1 MKGGGWQIIA
11 LPDNDDDDD
20 DEEEEEEEGD
30 SDKYEAYFINSCL
43 HEMIHA
49 CDTQIKGAVLVDR
62 LEPTVTEGGG
72 GGGGNG
78 GT

>member
-1 MKGGGWQIIA
+1 M
-11 LPDNDDDDD
+11 PDNDDDDD
-20 DEEEEEEEGD
+20 DEEEEEQEEEEDD
-30 SDKYEAYFINSCL
+30 SDKYEVYFTNSCL

-62 LEPTVTEGGG
+62 PEPAVTEGGG
-72 GGGGNG
+72 GGGGSG